1 VLVYLGKR
9 LVMSVLVG
17 LLIVILL
24 AALIHVIPGDPVQII
39 LGPRA
44 SPELSQTV
52 REDMG
57 LDKPVYQQVG
67 DFIWGVL
74 HGNLGEDF
82 VTGLPVR
89 SLIAGALPN
98 TIILALAGLGLA
110 VLVGV
115 PLGVLAATRPNT
127 IVDRVAGILSVSMI
141 TMPAYVAGLFLLL
154 LFALHWPILPA
165 VGTGSLSDP
174 IDYLRHLI
182 LPAVALGLGWIGYFA
197 RLVRTSML
205 EVLSSNYVRTAY
217 AFGIPERTIFYKYAL
232 KNALVPTVAVLGVGL
247 GTLLGGA
254 IFVEVIFARN
264 GLGQLIFSAIAT
276 RNYPIVR
283 GAALVIA
290 LLFVAA
296 NLVADLS
303 YRFLDP
309 RIRLEEQGTA
319 V

>member
-1 VLVYLGKR
+1 VLVYLVKR
-9 LVMSVLVG
+9 VVMSALVG
-17 LLIVILL
+17 LLIIVMLSGL
-24 AALIHVIPGDPVQII
+24 VHVIPGDPVQII

-44 SPELSQTV
+44 SPALSAAV
-52 REDMG
+52 RQQMG
-57 LDKPVYQQVG
+57 LDDPVYRQIA
-67 DFIWGVL
+67 DFVWGVL

-82 VTGLPVR
+82 VTGVPVTK
-89 SLIAGALPN
+89 LIGAALPH
-98 TIILALAGLGLA
+98 TVVLAVAGLGLA
-110 VLVGV
+110 VLLGV
-115 PLGVLAATRPNT
+115 PLGVLAATRPNSLL
-127 IVDRVAGILSVSMI
+127 DRVTGFVSVSFI
-141 TMPAYVAGLFLLL
+141 TMPPYVAGLFLLL
-154 LFALHWPILPA
+154 LFALRWPVLPA
-165 VGTGSLSDP
+165 VGTGSFSDP
-174 IDYLRHLI
+174 LDYARHLV

-205 EVLSSNYVRTAY
+205 EVLSANYVRTAY
-217 AFGIPERTIFYKYAL
+217 AFGIRERLIFYKYAL

-264 GLGQLIFSAIAT
+264 GLGQLVFAAIAT

-283 GAALVIA
+283 GTALVIA

-309 RIRLEEQGTA
+309 RIRVEEGSA
-319 V
+319 PV

>member
-1 VLVYLGKR
+1 VLVYLVKR
-9 LVMSVLVG
+9 VVMSALVG
-17 LLIVILL
+17 LLIIVMLSGL
-24 AALIHVIPGDPVQII
+24 VHVIPGDPVQII

-44 SPELSQTV
+44 SPALSAAV
-52 REDMG
+52 RQQMG
-57 LDKPVYQQVG
+57 LDDPVYRQIA
-67 DFIWGVL
+67 DFVWGVL

-82 VTGLPVR
+82 VTGVPVTK
-89 SLIAGALPN
+89 LIGAALPH
-98 TIILALAGLGLA
+98 TVVLAVAGLGLA
-110 VLVGV
+110 VVLGV
-115 PLGVLAATRPNT
+115 PLGVLAATRPNSLL
-127 IVDRVAGILSVSMI
+127 DRVTAFVSVSFI
-141 TMPAYVAGLFLLL
+141 TMPPYVAGLFLLL
-154 LFALHWPILPA
+154 LFALHWPVLPA
-165 VGTGSLSDP
+165 VGTGSFSDP
-174 IDYLRHLI
+174 LDYARHLV

-205 EVLSSNYVRTAY
+205 EVLSANYVRTAY
-217 AFGIPERTIFYKYAL
+217 AFGIRERLIFYKYAL

-264 GLGQLIFSAIAT
+264 GLGQLVFAAIAT

-283 GAALVIA
+283 GTALVIA

-296 NLVADLS
+296 NLLADLS

-309 RIRLEEQGTA
+309 RIRVEEGSTP